1 MAEKIKLTDFDP
13 ADYLTDAESVM
24 AYLEEAFATND
35 SDFIADALGVVA
47 RAKGM
52 AEISKKI
59 GMSRESLYKAL
70 GPKGNPQL
78 ATILKVMSALGLELH
93 PRPAKAEPRK
103 QRMSRRIAA

>member
-1 MAEKIKLTDFDP
+1 MTEKVRLTDFDP
-13 ADYLTDAESVM
+13 ADYLTDAEALT
-24 AYLEEAFATND
+24 AYLEEAFATHD
-35 SDFIADALGVVA
+35 SAFIADAIGVVA

-78 ATILKVMSALGLELH
+78 STIVKVIDALGFELH
-93 PRPAKAEPRK
+93 TRPAKRVARR
-103 QRMSRRIAA
+103 QRATRRVAA

>member
-1 MAEKIKLTDFDP
+1 MVEKVKLTDFDP
-13 ADYLTDAESVM
+13 ADYLTDAEAVT
-24 AYLEEAFATND
+24 AYLDEAFATKD
-35 SDFIADALGVVA
+35 SAFIADAIGVVA

-78 ATILKVMSALGLELH
+78 ATILKVMGALGLELH
-93 PRPAKAEPRK
+93 ARPAKEVPRK
-103 QRMSRRIAA
+103 QRVTRRIAA